1 MYLNYV
7 IRNIMNNFFTGMI
20 CKNPPSLLLGYPKY
34 RVHRT
39 FALIVQK
46 QAEVIEDKVNIPV
59 FYFQR
64 LRS

>member
-1 MYLNYV
+1 
-7 IRNIMNNFFTGMI
+7 MNNFFTGMI